1 MDIAVLWDVNIES
14 KSKYREKVDHYKDLA
29 IMLFRLWQK
38 QATIIIAIIVG
49 LLGCVKSNLH
59 KALKDLPIEAECRS
73 NTKDSSLASAYSK
86 EFFYLLSLENWQ
98 YSA

>member
-38 QATIIIAIIVG
+38 QATIIIPIIVG
-49 LLGCVKSNLH
+49 SLGCVKSNLH
-59 KALKDLPIEAECRS
+59 KALKDLSIEAKCRS
-73 NTKDSSLASAYSK
+73 YTLQKTAVWPQHIPKS
-86 EFFYLLSLENWQ
+86 FFIC
-98 YSA
+98 